1 MPVMGVKKFQRFFRT
16 AGGVDVDR
24 NDIQRYL
31 DFSNDVL
38 YDLLIRGRAVAR
50 ANVRDVIEP
59 WDLPITAGIQQSMH
73 RFRELDVDI
82 ELEPILAEVAARPP
96 LDATLDETLERELP
110 EVFGGVS
117 VALAQSFRLID
128 AELKAVHSEEWE
140 RAFNLFR
147 LVI

>member
-1 MPVMGVKKFQRFFRT
+1 MPVMGVKKFERFFRT
-16 AGGVDVDR
+16 VGGVDVDR

-31 DFSNDVL
+31 NFSNDVL

-73 RFRELDVDI
+73 RFQQLDVDI
-82 ELEPILAEVAARPP
+82 ELRPILEEIAARPP
-96 LDATLDETLERELP
+96 LDATLDETLERGLP
-110 EVFGGVS
+110 EVFGGVG
-117 VALAQSFRLID
+117 VALAQSFNLID
-128 AELKAVHSEEWE
+128 AKLKAVHSEEWE

>member
-1 MPVMGVKKFQRFFRT
+1 MPVMGVKKFEQFFRT

-38 YDLLIRGRAVAR
+38 YDLLVRARAVAR

-59 WDLPITAGIQQSMH
+59 WDLPITAGIQQSIH
-73 RFRELDVDI
+73 RFRKIDVDI
-82 ELEPILAEVAARPP
+82 ELQPILEEVAARPP
-96 LDATLDETLERELP
+96 LDATLDEDLERQLP

-117 VALAQSFRLID
+117 VALAQSFNLID

-140 RAFNLFR
+140 RAFSLFR

>member
-1 MPVMGVKKFQRFFRT
+1 MPVMGVKKFQWFFRT

-38 YDLLIRGRAVAR
+38 YDLLVRGRAAAR

-73 RFRELDVDI
+73 RFRELDEDI
-82 ELEPILAEVAARPP
+82 ELGPILAEVAARPP
-96 LDATLDETLERELP
+96 LDAALDETLERELP

>member
-1 MPVMGVKKFQRFFRT
+1 MPVMGVKKFERFFRS
-16 AGGVDVDR
+16 AGGIDVDR
-24 NDIQRYL
+24 NDLQRYL
-31 DFSNDVL
+31 DFGNDVL

-59 WDLPITAGIQQSMH
+59 WDLPITAGIERGMH
-73 RFRELDVDI
+73 RFREIDVDI
-82 ELEPILAEVAARPP
+82 ELRPILAEIAARPP
-96 LDATLDETLERELP
+96 LDATVDETLERELP

-117 VALAQSFRLID
+117 VALAQSFNLID

>member
-1 MPVMGVKKFQRFFRT
+1 MPVMGVKKFERFFRS
-16 AGGVDVDR
+16 AGGIDVDR
-24 NDIQRYL
+24 NDLQRYL
-31 DFSNDVL
+31 DFGNDVL

-50 ANVRDVIEP
+50 ANVRDVIES

-73 RFRELDVDI
+73 RFREIDVDI
-82 ELEPILAEVAARPP
+82 ELRPILAEIAARPP
-96 LDATLDETLERELP
+96 LDAELDETLERELP

-117 VALAQSFRLID
+117 VALARSFRLID
-128 AELKAVHSEEWE
+128 AEVKAVHSEEWD

>member
-1 MPVMGVKKFQRFFRT
+1 MPVMGVKKFERFFRS

-24 NDIQRYL
+24 NDLQRYL
-31 DFSNDVL
+31 DFGNDVL

-50 ANVRDVIEP
+50 ANVRDVIGP

-73 RFRELDVDI
+73 RFREIDVDI
-82 ELEPILAEVAARPP
+82 ELRPILAEIAARPP
-96 LDATLDETLERELP
+96 LDATLDEALERELP

-117 VALAQSFRLID
+117 VALAQSFNLID
-128 AELKAVHSEEWE
+128 AELKAVHSEEWQ